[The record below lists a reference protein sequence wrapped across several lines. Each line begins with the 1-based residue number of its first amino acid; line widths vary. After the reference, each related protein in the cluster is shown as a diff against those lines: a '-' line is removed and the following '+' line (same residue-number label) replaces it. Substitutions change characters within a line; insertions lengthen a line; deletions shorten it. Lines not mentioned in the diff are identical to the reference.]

1 MQSLFTVREASTL
14 LKISPSSIYRYCER
28 GLIPHI
34 KKCFGLRFRRED
46 LEKWMEGG
54 KREARLSECILKAG
68 WKNDLT
74 NWEAAVNDK
83 VKGGQSSLAKASQTC
98 FNYGYGSIYTR
109 KTKSGNLRWYLYFH
123 DENRK
128 RVRKVVS
135 NAQTKEE
142 ALFALKNEVLKA
154 FSKKRGVEP
163 RRENI
168 GFRAF
173 SQIYLQGYIMLTRRN
188 FQSDVYRLK
197 KLTDCF
203 CDTKLRA
210 ITPLMVER
218 FRALRLKAG
227 NSKTTSN
234 RYLAL
239 LKKMLNLAVEE
250 GYLEENPVKKVKL
263 YSEKEN
269 LKERILTEEE
279 ERRLMETSS
288 ANLKSVLSVALNTG
302 MRLGEILSLRWD
314 QVDLGSRR
322 IRVENTKSGKTRT
335 IEVNTPLLRELLEL
349 RRRDSRG
356 PYLFFN
362 PKTGKPLSTVKTAF
376 KASCR
381 RAGIEGLRFHDL
393 RHTFASRL
401 VKRGIDLITVK
412 ELLGHSTVKIT
423 ERYTHSDEERK
434 RKAVELLATKPKEKL
449 KSTVYLTHRRHTERK
464 ESREEPLSEEVNSF
478 FSVN

>member
-1 MQSLFTVREASTL
+1 M
-14 LKISPSSIYRYCER
+14 
-28 GLIPHI
+28 
-34 KKCFGLRFRRED
+34 
-46 LEKWMEGG
+46 
-54 KREARLSECILKAG
+54 KAG
-68 WKNDLT
+68 LKNDLT
-74 NWEAAVNDK
+74 NWEAAVIDK
-83 VKGGQSSLAKASQTC
+83 VKGGQSSLAKAGQTC

-109 KTKSGNLRWYLYFH
+109 ETKSGNLRWYLYFY
-123 DENRK
+123 DSNGK

-154 FSKKRGVEP
+154 FSKKRGIEP

-173 SQIYLQGYIMLTRRN
+173 SQIYLKDYIMLTRRN

-203 CDTKLRA
+203 QDTKLRA

-218 FRALRLKAG
+218 FRASRLKAG
-227 NSKTTSN
+227 NTKSTTN

-239 LKKMLNLAVEE
+239 LKRMFNIAVEE

-263 YSEKEN
+263 YSEKDN
-269 LKERILTEEE
+269 LKERILTEQE
-279 ERRLMETSS
+279 ERKLMEASS
-288 ANLKSVLSVALNTG
+288 KHLKSILIVALNTG
-302 MRLGEILSLRWD
+302 MRLGEILSLQWSQID
-314 QVDLGSRR
+314 FNTRR
-322 IRVENTKSGKTRT
+322 ISVENTKSGKTRFA
-335 IEVNTPLLRELLEL
+335 EVNTPLLGELLEL
-349 RRRDSRG
+349 RSRDSRG

-393 RHTFASRL
+393 RHTFATRL
-401 VKRGIDLITVK
+401 VKKGIDLITVK
-412 ELLGHSTVKIT
+412 ALLGHSTVKIT
-423 ERYTHSDEERK
+423 ERYTHSDQERK
-434 RKAVELLATKPKEKL
+434 RKAVELLSLREKQD
-449 KSTVYLTHRRHTERK
+449 SESLTHRRHTERK
-464 ESREEPLSEEVNSF
+464 ESREEPLWKEVSSS